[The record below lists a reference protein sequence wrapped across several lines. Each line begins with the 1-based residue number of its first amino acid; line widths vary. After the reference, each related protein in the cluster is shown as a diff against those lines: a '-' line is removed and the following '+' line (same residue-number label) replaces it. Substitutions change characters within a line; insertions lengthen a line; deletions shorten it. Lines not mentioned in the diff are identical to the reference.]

1 MFIYVNAGADAV
13 DANGNINIS
22 GGNLEIWGAKSR
34 SDGDILDSDGTVTI
48 SGATFFGAGNAGMS
62 NPNNWKNTQNK
73 IFGQYSVNA
82 NGVIKIVSG
91 SNTIKSYTSPK
102 NIAYLYYTSPTADSS
117 YQFSVDSSS
126 LNPNQNQGMP
136 SQNGQ
141 MPGQD
146 GQMPSQNGQM
156 PGFNNNGTMPGM
168 PPDQGSNGFNNNGTM
183 PGMPPDQG
191 NNGFNNNGTMPGVP
205 PDQGQTNNG
214 TNPGT
219 PGENPGSNVEIPP
232 DQGPGNNVTTNN
244 DDDNYDVYT
253 TDGLFMKLNSI
264 YLIMAVLALLN
275 L

>member
-1 MFIYVNAGADAV
+1 MDKCLVKMDKC
-13 DANGNINIS
+13 
-22 GGNLEIWGAKSR
+22 L
-34 SDGDILDSDGTVTI
+34 
-48 SGATFFGAGNAGMS
+48 
-62 NPNNWKNTQNK
+62 
-73 IFGQYSVNA
+73 
-82 NGVIKIVSG
+82 
-91 SNTIKSYTSPK
+91 
-102 NIAYLYYTSPTADSS
+102 
-117 YQFSVDSSS
+117 
-126 LNPNQNQGMP
+126 
-136 SQNGQ
+136 
-141 MPGQD
+141 
-146 GQMPSQNGQM
+146 
-156 PGFNNNGTMPGM
+156 GM
-168 PPDQGSNGFNNNGTM
+168 PPDQGNNGFNNNGTM

-219 PGENPGSNVEIPP
+219 PGENQGSNVEIPP